1 VWFNHNNH
9 INPKNH
15 SSDKNQINQS
25 SDRMQN
31 HYDIIIIG
39 AGHAGAEAA
48 LAASAMGCRTLLLTG
63 SLDTICQMSCN
74 PAIGGLAKGHLVKE
88 IDALGG
94 AMGKVIDETGIHFK
108 MLNKSKGPAVW
119 APRAQADKKAYQFR
133 MKEILENQ
141 SGLSII
147 QDIVKEIVAE
157 GDIVKGVLTERNRE
171 YSAKAVIICTGTFL
185 KGLIHI
191 GEYNQKAGRLADFS
205 SEYLSDSLRK
215 LGFPVKRLK
224 TGTPQRVNKNSIDFS
239 RLEIQIPDEKPIPF
253 SFSTDKIEI
262 EQIPCWITYT
272 DENTHNFIRANISHS
287 PMYSGRIKGIGARY
301 CPSIEDKVIRFA
313 DKPRHQLFLEPEGRQ
328 TNEFYINGFSTSL
341 PEDIQLDML
350 HTVPG
355 LENAEV
361 MRPAYAVEYDF
372 VPPTELKQSLETKR
386 IDGLYHAGQINGTSG
401 YEEAA
406 GQGLIAGINAAR
418 KLQGKDALVLKRSEA
433 YLGVL
438 IDDLVTKGTEEPYRM
453 FTSRAE
459 YRLLLRQDNA
469 DRRLMAYGLENS
481 LIKEDQYHKMKEKY
495 DKVDSYINDL
505 KNKII
510 VVDDKIKALLSKPG
524 SDNTPAKVQAGDLLK
539 RPEIKL
545 AHILEAL
552 NETFDDSISPIA
564 EMEIKYE
571 GYIKKESERAEK
583 MKKLEDKAIPGNM
596 DYSAIKGLKNEARE
610 KLSRI
615 KPATIGQAQR
625 ISGVDPSDISI
636 LLVHVES
643 LSRKK
648 R

>member
-1 VWFNHNNH
+1 
-9 INPKNH
+9 
-15 SSDKNQINQS
+15 
-25 SDRMQN
+25 MQN
-31 HYDIIIIG
+31 QFDIIIIG
-39 AGHAGAEAA
+39 AGHAGAEAS
-48 LAASAMGCRTLLLTG
+48 LACAGMGCRTLLVTG

-74 PAIGGLAKGHLVKE
+74 PAIGGLAKGHLVRE

-94 AMGKVIDETGIHFK
+94 EMGKVIDETGIHFK

-119 APRAQADKKAYQFR
+119 APRAQADKKAYQLR
-133 MKEILENQ
+133 MKEILENRR
-141 SGLSII
+141 GLTIV
-147 QDIVKEIVAE
+147 QDIAKEIVAE
-157 GDIVKGVLTERNRE
+157 GDAVKGVLTERGRE
-171 YSAKAVIICTGTFL
+171 YAAKAVVICTGTFL

-191 GEYNQKAGRLADFS
+191 GEYSQKAGRLADFS

-239 RLEIQIPDEKPIPF
+239 KLEIQMPDERPIPF
-253 SFSTDKIEI
+253 SFSTQKIET

-272 DENTHNFIRANISHS
+272 GDRTHELIRANFSRS
-287 PMYSGRIKGIGARY
+287 PMFSGKITGIGARY
-301 CPSIEDKVIRFA
+301 CPSIEDKIRRFA
-313 DKPRHQLFLEPEGRQ
+313 DKPRHQLFLEPEGRH
-328 TNEFYINGFSTSL
+328 TNEYYINGFSTSL
-341 PEDIQLDML
+341 PEDIQIDML

-386 IDGLYHAGQINGTSG
+386 ISGLYHAGQINGTSG

-418 KLQGKDALVLKRSEA
+418 KLQGRDPLVLMRSEA

-469 DRRLMAYGLENS
+469 DRRLMAYGLEIG
-481 LIKEDQYHKMKEKY
+481 LLGQDQYTRMKEKY
-495 DKVDSYINDL
+495 DRIDAYTNEL
-505 KNKII
+505 KNKTI
-510 VVDDKIKALLSKPG
+510 VVDEKIKSLLSGSG
-524 SDNTPAKVQAGDLLK
+524 SDNLPAKLQAGYLLK

-552 NETFDDSISPIA
+552 NESPDETIAAIA

-583 MKKLEDKAIPGNM
+583 MKRLEDKLIPADI
-596 DYSAIKGLKNEARE
+596 DYSKIKGLKNEARE

-615 KPATIGQAQR
+615 RPATIGQAQR
-625 ISGVDPSDISI
+625 ISGVDPSDVSI
-636 LLVHVES
+636 LLVHVEA
-643 LSRKK
+643 LTRKTQ
-648 R
+648 

>member
-1 VWFNHNNH
+1 
-9 INPKNH
+9 
-15 SSDKNQINQS
+15 
-25 SDRMQN
+25 MQN
-31 HYDIIIIG
+31 QYDIIVIG

-48 LAASAMGCRTLLLTG
+48 LAASGMGCRTLLITG

-74 PAIGGLAKGHLVKE
+74 PAIGGLAKGHLVRE

-94 AMGKVIDETGIHFK
+94 AMARVIDETGIHFK

-141 SGLSII
+141 PGLNIT
-147 QDIVKEIVAE
+147 QDIAKEILAE
-157 GDIVKGVLTERNRE
+157 NNIVKGILTERNRE
-171 YSAKAVIICTGTFL
+171 YISKAVIICTGTFL

-205 SEYLSDSLRK
+205 SEYLSDSLRN

-224 TGTPQRVNKNSIDFS
+224 TGTPQRINKNSIDFS
-239 RLEIQIPDEKPIPF
+239 RIEIQSPDEHPIPF
-253 SFSTDKIEI
+253 SFSTEKIDI

-272 DENTHNFIRANISHS
+272 SEKTHNFIRSNISRS

-301 CPSIEDKVIRFA
+301 CPSIEDKVVRFA
-313 DKPRHQLFLEPEGRQ
+313 DKPRHLLFLEPEGRH

-341 PEDIQLDML
+341 PEDIQIEML

-372 VPPTELKQSLETKR
+372 VPPTELKPSLETKR
-386 IDGLYHAGQINGTSG
+386 ISGLFHAGQINGTSG

-406 GQGLIAGINAAR
+406 GQGLMAGINAAR
-418 KLQGKDALVLKRSEA
+418 KLNGKDPLVLKRSEA

-459 YRLLLRQDNA
+459 FRLLLRQDNA
-469 DRRLMAYGLENS
+469 DRRLMAYGLENG
-481 LIKEDQYHKMKEKY
+481 LIKKDQYQQIKEKY
-495 DKVDSYINDL
+495 DKIDLYTNELRNRTIVIN
-505 KNKII
+505 
-510 VVDDKIKALLSKPG
+510 DKIKSLLSKSPNSAKPG
-524 SDNTPAKVQAGDLLK
+524 IENLPSKLQVGYLLK
-539 RPEIKL
+539 RPEIRL
-545 AHILEAL
+545 VHIMESL
-552 NETFDDSISPIA
+552 NETIDDSTAPIA

-571 GYIKKESERAEK
+571 GYIKKERERAEK
-583 MKKLEDKAIPGNM
+583 MKKLEDKLIPAEI
-596 DYSAIKGLKNEARE
+596 DYKVIKGLKNEARE
-610 KLSRI
+610 KLSRV

-636 LLVHVES
+636 LLVHIEAR
-643 LSRKK
+643 SRNERKS
-648 R
+648 

>member
-1 VWFNHNNH
+1 
-9 INPKNH
+9 
-15 SSDKNQINQS
+15 
-25 SDRMQN
+25 MQN
-31 HYDIIIIG
+31 NYDIIIIG

-48 LAASAMGCRTLLLTG
+48 LAASAMGCSTLLLTG

-119 APRAQADKKAYQFR
+119 APRAQADKKAYQLR

-141 SGLSII
+141 PRLVII
-147 QDIVKEIVAE
+147 QDIVKEILAE
-157 GDIVKGVLTERNRE
+157 GNTVKGVLTERGRE

-224 TGTPQRVNKNSIDFS
+224 TGTPQRINKNSIDFS
-239 RLEIQIPDEKPIPF
+239 KLEIQIPDEKPIPF
-253 SFSTDKIEI
+253 SFSTEKIEI

-272 DENTHNFIRANISHS
+272 DEKTHNFIRANISRS

-313 DKPRHQLFLEPEGRQ
+313 DKPRHQLFLEPEGRH
-328 TNEFYINGFSTSL
+328 TNEYYINGFSTSL
-341 PEDIQLDML
+341 PEEIQLEML

-372 VPPTELKQSLETKR
+372 VPPTELKPSLETKR

-406 GQGLIAGINAAR
+406 GQGLMAGINAAR
-418 KLQGKDALVLKRSEA
+418 KLQAKDPLVLKRSEA

-469 DRRLMAYGLENS
+469 DRRLDGLR
-481 LIKEDQYHKMKEKY
+481 
-495 DKVDSYINDL
+495 
-505 KNKII
+505 
-510 VVDDKIKALLSKPG
+510 
-524 SDNTPAKVQAGDLLK
+524 T
-539 RPEIKL
+539 
-545 AHILEAL
+545 
-552 NETFDDSISPIA
+552 
-564 EMEIKYE
+564 
-571 GYIKKESERAEK
+571 
-583 MKKLEDKAIPGNM
+583 
-596 DYSAIKGLKNEARE
+596 
-610 KLSRI
+610 
-615 KPATIGQAQR
+615 
-625 ISGVDPSDISI
+625 
-636 LLVHVES
+636 
-643 LSRKK
+643 
-648 R
+648 

>member
-1 VWFNHNNH
+1 
-9 INPKNH
+9 
-15 SSDKNQINQS
+15 
-25 SDRMQN
+25 MQN
-31 HYDIIIIG
+31 NYDIIVIG

-48 LAASAMGCRTLLLTG
+48 LAASGMDCRTLLITG

-74 PAIGGLAKGHLVKE
+74 PAIGGLAKGHLVRE
-88 IDALGG
+88 IDSLGG
-94 AMGKVIDETGIHFK
+94 AMAKVIDETGIHFK

-141 SGLSII
+141 ANLFIN
-147 QDIVKEIVAE
+147 QDIAKTILAE
-157 GDIVKGVLTERNRE
+157 NNSVKGVITERGRE
-171 YSAKAVIICTGTFL
+171 YTAKAVIICTGTFL

-205 SEYLSDSLRK
+205 SEFLSDSLRN

-239 RLEIQIPDEKPIPF
+239 RLEIQMPDEKPSPF
-253 SFSTDKIEI
+253 SFSTEKIQT

-272 DENTHNFIRANISHS
+272 TDNTHEIIRSNISRS
-287 PMYSGRIKGIGARY
+287 PMYSGRIKGTGVRY
-301 CPSIEDKVIRFA
+301 CPSIEDKIKRFA
-313 DKPRHQLFLEPEGRQ
+313 DKPRHQLFLEPEGRH
-328 TNEFYINGFSTSL
+328 TTEIYINGFSTSL
-341 PEDIQLDML
+341 PEDVQIEML
-350 HTVPG
+350 HSVPG

-372 VPPTELKQSLETKR
+372 VPPQELRPSLETKK
-386 IDGLYHAGQINGTSG
+386 ISGLFHAGQINGTSG

-406 GQGLIAGINAAR
+406 GQGLMAGINAAR
-418 KLQGKDALVLKRSEA
+418 KLDGREPLVLKRSEA

-469 DRRLMAYGLENS
+469 DRRLMAYGLENG
-481 LIKEDQYHKMKEKY
+481 LIKEDQYKQMKKKYDRIDSFTNELRNRTIVVNDKMK
-495 DKVDSYINDL
+495 S
-505 KNKII
+505 
-510 VVDDKIKALLSKPG
+510 LLSKPG
-524 SDNTPAKVQAGDLLK
+524 IENLPSKLQVGYLLK

-545 AHILEAL
+545 VHVMELL
-552 NETFDDSISPIA
+552 NETIDDCIAPFA

-571 GYIKKESERAEK
+571 GYIKKERERAEK
-583 MKKLEDKAIPGNM
+583 LKKLEDKIIPTDF
-596 DYSAIKGLKNEARE
+596 DYSAIKGLKNEAKE
-610 KLSRI
+610 KLIKI

-636 LLVHVES
+636 LLVHIEAI
-643 LSRKK
+643 SRKQRK
-648 R
+648 T